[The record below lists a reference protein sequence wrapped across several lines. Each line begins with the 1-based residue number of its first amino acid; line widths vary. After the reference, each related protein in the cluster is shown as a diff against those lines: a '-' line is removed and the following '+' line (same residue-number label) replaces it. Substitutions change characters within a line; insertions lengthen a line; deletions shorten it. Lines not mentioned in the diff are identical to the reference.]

1 MYRILSASSDT
12 YITNKIINS
21 AFRATDAN
29 VGKAGTLDLFKL
41 YDESM
46 ISGTKAPT
54 EISRIL
60 IKFDLSPLKQITGS
74 ELDISHPSFNAKI
87 KMHDVYG
94 GQTTPSNF
102 KLIVFALS
110 RSFDEGIGRD
120 VATFEDIDACNYFT
134 SSLSSG
140 DAQTWFLSGAD
151 KPGKLGS
158 SDIDIIESGSLG
170 SGVTSL
176 FQVQPFD
183 VGTENLEVDV
193 TSLVSGTLA
202 GDIPDHGFRISFSGT
217 QETDHYTRFVKRFAS
232 RHSSNT
238 RIRPKMVIQYDDT
251 VQDHHRSF
259 FFDITGSLF
268 LNNFH
273 RGKIANLLS
282 GAQAAQ
288 ITGSNS
294 VIVTLTSGSSGS
306 STFFSRA
313 YSGSQHKIGNN
324 FVSGVYSATFAISE
338 FESGTLRNQII
349 NAGSASFTEIWSSQ
363 DKTVGF
369 LTGTLVVNS
378 VQRSAFVNS
387 PGRLFVNVTNLHS
400 SYRRDE
406 RVKLRVFVENINN
419 ELVAKK
425 TPIESVSEIFTRM
438 HYRVRD
444 FESQDIIVPFDTVKN
459 GTLLS
464 TDSEGMY
471 FEFFMNSVES
481 GRTYVFEFLI
491 KDRGFDHTFSDVA
504 SKFRVE

>member
-12 YITNKIINS
+12 YITNKIING

-29 VGKAGTLDLFKL
+29 VGRAGTLDLFKL
-41 YDESM
+41 YDESI
-46 ISGTKAPT
+46 ISGTAAPT

-60 IKFDLSPLKQITGS
+60 IKFDLSPLKQLTGS
-74 ELDISHPSFNAKI
+74 DLDISHPSFNAMLKL
-87 KMHDVYG
+87 HDVYG

-102 KLIVFALS
+102 KIIVFPEG
-110 RSFDEGIGRD
+110 EGIGRD
-120 VATFEDIDACNYFT
+120 VATFEDIDACNYLT
-134 SSLSSG
+134 SSISSG
-140 DAQTWFLSGAD
+140 KAQTWFLSGAD

-170 SGVTSL
+170 SAVVNL
-176 FQVQPFD
+176 FKIQSFD
-183 VGTENLEVDV
+183 VGTENLEIDV
-193 TSLVSGTLA
+193 TTLVSGTLA

-251 VQDHHRSF
+251 IQDHHRSF
-259 FFDITGSLF
+259 FFDLTGSLF

-273 RGKIANLLS
+273 RGRIANLLS
-282 GAQAAQ
+282 GAQATQ

-306 STFFSRA
+306 ATFFSRA

-387 PGRLFVNVTNLHS
+387 PGRLFVNVTNLRN
-400 SYRRDE
+400 SYRSDE
-406 RVKLRVFVENINN
+406 RVKLRVFVENIDND
-419 ELVAKK
+419 LVVRK
-425 TPIESVSEIFTRM
+425 TPIEAVSEIFTRM

-444 FESQDIIVPFDTVKN
+444 FESKETIIPFDTTKN

-471 FEFFMNSVES
+471 FEFFMSSLEA

-491 KDRGFDHTFSDVA
+491 KDLGFDHVFSDVA
-504 SKFRVE
+504 SKFKVE